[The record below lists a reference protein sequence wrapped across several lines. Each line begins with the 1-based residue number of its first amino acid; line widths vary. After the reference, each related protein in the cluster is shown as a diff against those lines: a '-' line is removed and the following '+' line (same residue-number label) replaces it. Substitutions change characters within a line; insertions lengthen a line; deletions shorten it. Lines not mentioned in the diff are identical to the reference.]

1 MIVEHAIY
9 KYFKNRKERKNSP
22 AQSNNKEKG
31 DVKENFGI
39 MDAGLISD
47 TQVYSLFTEYTTI
60 IKIVVGVLMALVA
73 YLFNRDCE
81 NMLILLFV
89 ILFAFFFSIT
99 YILLFI
105 IFNIFGF
112 RNICYY
118 DPYSKREKVI

>member
-9 KYFKNRKERKNSP
+9 KYFKKRKERKNSP
-22 AQSNNKEKG
+22 AQSNNEKG

-118 DPYSKREKVI
+118 DPYSKGKKVI